1 MPKQEHMELTVFH
14 RRLADKVHA
23 KHGNRCPCC
32 RRVMNDRKVRM
43 GRSTPRDKRTV
54 GHNVAVAFGG
64 NPEVWVYICHGCNN
78 EQATRSFAD
87 WGRYLVS
94 KFDERGD
101 AVCQLA
107 ELIEFWCALH
117 KVELAIKP
125 LKGRQTYTLS
135 LLQLEILDALV
146 LQERLWWEALVAKA
160 RKAMRKLLTFGYV
173 KSPERGVFILTDEG
187 RAAWSAYRGDER
199 PSALEVING

>member
-1 MPKQEHMELTVFH
+1 MPKKEHMELTVFH

-32 RRVMNDRKVRM
+32 RRLMNDRKVRL
-43 GRSTPRDKRTV
+43 GRSTHSDKRTV

-78 EQATRSFAD
+78 EQATRSFYE
-87 WGRYLVS
+87 WGRHLQFRS
-94 KFDERGD
+94 DERAE
-101 AVCQLA
+101 AVLRLA
-107 ELIEFWCALH
+107 ELVEFWCAVTGTAAERLL
-117 KVELAIKP
+117 EP
-125 LKGRQTYTLS
+125 RNRGRYTLS
-135 LLQLEILDALV
+135 MLQLDILDRLMACEQLFWDV
-146 LQERLWWEALVAKA
+146 LKSQA

-173 KSPERGVFILTDEG
+173 KTPERGVFVLTDEG

-199 PSALEVING
+199 EVVNG